1 MVGKLPAQSESS
13 KFIVQVWPQA
23 EAQLEVGDTVGSV
36 GVRQDVAQIWPQAEA
51 QLEVGD
57 TVGSVRVRQDVA
69 QIKPSAEVELGRLQ
83 LLTAEGDVGR

>member
-13 KFIVQVWPQA
+13 KFIVQV
-23 EAQLEVGDTVGSV
+23 
-36 GVRQDVAQIWPQAEA
+36 WPQAEA